1 MRNKMTPKCIYQFH
15 THAMI
20 PSTENMWKKIWRPFN
35 QQTTENIN
43 PIIKNNLIKL
53 VYFKKTVSLMKLF

>member
-1 MRNKMTPKCIYQFH
+1 MKNKMTPKCVYQFH

-20 PSTENMWKKIWRPFN
+20 PSTQNMWKKIWRPFN

-53 VYFKKTVSLMKLF
+53 VY